1 MVLYGQSLNFRF
13 RLFWQLLVLFT
24 ALFMNILTS
33 FKIWN
38 CLIVLSSVLSFIL
51 FPLNLVFIAL
61 KHIVTFMLV
70 FIVTLVLVQ
79 LAISFHLRKM
89 KWSHSHVI
97 CLVEFC
103 DA

>member
-1 MVLYGQSLNFRF
+1 MVLYGQSLNFQF

-33 FKIWN
+33 FKIWS

-51 FPLNLVFIAL
+51 FPLNLVFIVL

-97 CLVEFC
+97 CL
-103 DA
+103 D